1 MQSALD
7 PIENVTVPVGTNPVV
22 EVTVADKV
30 TDSPSHEG
38 LGLEVPM
45 REVTPTTTVKVV
57 LEGQLLASP
66 LYVAV
71 IV

>member
-22 EVTVADKV
+22 EVTAADKV
-30 TDSPSHEG
+30 TDSPTHEG

-71 IV
+71 II